1 MSAKIIEFQTEF
13 GPVKIL
19 AESKSGLSPMSGGD
33 GKGNENGGKFST
45 ALNSLK
51 GFAHTVWDKISTLPN
66 KPDEVEVKIG
76 LTLSGETGKIW
87 EFILA
92 KAESEATI
100 EVTLKWCNNNKL
112 ST

>member
-1 MSAKIIEFQTEF
+1 MPAKIIQFETEF
-13 GPVKIL
+13 GPVKVL
-19 AESKSGLSPMSGGD
+19 TQSKSGVTPMSGGND
-33 GKGNENGGKFST
+33 NENGGKFSS

-51 GFAHTVWDKISTLPN
+51 GVAHTVWDKISTLPN
-66 KPDEVEVKIG
+66 KPDEVEVKLG

-87 EFILA
+87 EFIIA

-100 EVTLKWCNNNKL
+100 EVTLKWSNNNKS